1 MDEEQIISE
10 ALSTYRRFGYTLFFL
25 TLALAIFGLILWR
38 WYAIPIA
45 VVLGLAIGQI
55 FSSSFYHKLSKRTG
69 HDKSTLRFMMMEADD
84 KRKYI
89 RE

>member
-10 ALSTYRRFGYTLFFL
+10 ALSTYRRFGYTMFFL
-25 TLALAIFGLILWR
+25 MLAFAVFGLILWR

-55 FSSSFYHKLSKRTG
+55 FSNRFYHKLSKRTG
-69 HDKSTLRFMMMEADD
+69 YDKSTLRYMMMEADD
-84 KRKYI
+84 KRKCL
-89 RE
+89 R